1 MSKIVTGLCWIIQ
14 FKQANLVQDEIVPDH
29 TGSGE
34 HKDIKQLHRFDCD
47 PWYEANCLSPTVL
60 HCRYSYTCLVFSW
73 LFTLSRNFSRSESRY
88 SRLRGFFY
96 WQKMMELSIKNEP
109 SWKNCL
115 ISIVSHDAAIIIIA
129 WTWTGR
135 GVASLF
141 GLFCQIIIPW
151 KWKGYFKT
159 ILFIGF
165 NLNTHASTIAAYLAR
180 KLAFLSLNLV
190 FLARRK
196 ANRALAASRRSSR
209 SLW

>member
-1 MSKIVTGLCWIIQ
+1 MRRIACRRQFSIAGTPVLSSADYLLWIAIFQEAKADIRGCEVSFIDRKWWNYQSKM
-14 FKQANLVQDEIVPDH
+14 NLHE
-29 TGSGE
+29 
-34 HKDIKQLHRFDCD
+34 
-47 PWYEANCLSPTVL
+47 
-60 HCRYSYTCLVFSW
+60 
-73 LFTLSRNFSRSESRY
+73 
-88 SRLRGFFY
+88 
-96 WQKMMELSIKNEP
+96 
-109 SWKNCL
+109 KNCL

-196 ANRALAASRRSSR
+196 ANRALAASRLSSR